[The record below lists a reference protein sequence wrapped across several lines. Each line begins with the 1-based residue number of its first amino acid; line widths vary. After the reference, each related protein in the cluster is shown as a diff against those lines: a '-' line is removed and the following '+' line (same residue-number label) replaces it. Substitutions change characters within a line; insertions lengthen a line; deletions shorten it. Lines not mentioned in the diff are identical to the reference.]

1 MLNIP
6 YLLKELTVEEKAG
19 LCSGADFWHTKTV
32 ERLGLDA
39 ILVSDGPH
47 GLRAQKENKEQPGKT
62 ETVQAVCY
70 PSGAALAAGFSRS
83 LMQRIGDA
91 IGEEAVAEG
100 VHTVLGPAINM
111 KRSPL
116 CGRNF
121 EYLSED
127 PYVAGELA
135 ATFVSAVQ
143 AHHVGTSPKHFAA
156 NNQETRRMS
165 VSAEV
170 SERALREIYLTA
182 FEKVVKNAKPWTMM
196 CSYNRINGT
205 YSCENEWLLSTVLR
219 KEWGFDGIVMS
230 DWGAVNHRVN
240 SLKAGLELEMPSSRG
255 ERDKLIAEAVR
266 NNTLPIEVLDQAV
279 TRLLEWIDKG
289 IGRAAAEYNREAHH
303 ELARKAACECAALLK
318 NEGVLPLN
326 KEQKV
331 VFIGEFAEKPRYQG
345 GGSSH
350 INSFRVDS
358 ALDAAKAYPN
368 VAYTKGFGAET
379 DEIDDEA
386 LRQAVKLAQEAEV
399 AVIFAGLPDV
409 FESEGYD
416 RTHLNLPEC
425 QNRLIEAVAAVQP
438 NTVVV
443 LHNGSPVYLP
453 WRDKVNAILEMYLG
467 GQAVGQA
474 TVDLLYGEENP
485 SGKLAE
491 SFPLRLEDTSCWLNF
506 PGDTKRVVYSEDIFI
521 GYRWYDARRIAVQ
534 YPFGHGLSYTT
545 FSYEDIRLS
554 RKKLSDQETLQVS
567 VTVKNTGKR
576 AGSEIVQLYVAPCAV
591 ADIVRPIKE
600 LKGFEKVKLE
610 PGEQKTVVFTLD
622 KRSFAYYD
630 TDIKDWVA
638 PSGEYTLLAGPSSAE
653 LPLKAVVTVHSTTII
668 PLKITDTTT
677 VGEVLRLS
685 SNPAPLKQLLKRMDA
700 VGDLDDPD
708 ALGKST
714 GLMRNSMTEYM
725 PLHAM
730 ICFSDLTMEEIAAV
744 EKTLK

>member
-62 ETVQAVCY
+62 ETVQAVCF
-70 PSGAALAAGFSRS
+70 PSGAAMAAGFSRS

-135 ATFVSAVQ
+135 TTFVNAVQ

-170 SERALREIYLTA
+170 SERALREIYLAA
-182 FEKVVKNAKPWTMM
+182 FEAVVKNAKPWTMM

-205 YSCENEWLLSTVLR
+205 YSCENEWLLNTVLR

-255 ERDKLIAEAVR
+255 ERDKLIVEAVR
-266 NNTLPIEVLDQAV
+266 SNILPVEVLDQAV

-303 ELARKAACECAALLK
+303 ELARKAACECAVLLK
-318 NEGVLPLN
+318 NDGVLPLN

-358 ALDAAKAYPN
+358 ALTAAKAYPN
-368 VAYTKGFGAET
+368 ITYTKGFGAET
-379 DEIDDEA
+379 DEIDEEA
-386 LRQAVKLAQEAEV
+386 LRQAVKAAQEAEV

-425 QNRLIEAVAAVQP
+425 QNRLIEAVTAVQP

-474 TVDLLYGEENP
+474 AVDLLYGKENP

-521 GYRWYDARRIAVQ
+521 GYRWYDARKITVQ

-545 FSYEDIRLS
+545 FSYDGLRLS
-554 RKKLSDQETLQVS
+554 KNELSDQDTLEVS
-567 VTVKNTGKR
+567 VTVKNTGNR

-600 LKGFEKVKLE
+600 LRGFEKVELK
-610 PGEQKTVVFTLD
+610 PGEQKTVTFMLD

-630 TDIKDWVA
+630 VDLKDWMA
-638 PSGEYTLLAGPSSAE
+638 PSGEYTLLAGSSSAE
-653 LPLKAVVTVHSTTII
+653 LPLQAVVTMHSTTAI
-668 PLKITDTTT
+668 PLEITDITT
-677 VGEVLRLS
+677 VGDVLRLS
-685 SNPAPLKQLLKRMDA
+685 SNPAPLKELLKRMDA

-725 PLHAM
+725 PLHSM
-730 ICFSDLTMEEIAAV
+730 ICFSDLTMDEIATV